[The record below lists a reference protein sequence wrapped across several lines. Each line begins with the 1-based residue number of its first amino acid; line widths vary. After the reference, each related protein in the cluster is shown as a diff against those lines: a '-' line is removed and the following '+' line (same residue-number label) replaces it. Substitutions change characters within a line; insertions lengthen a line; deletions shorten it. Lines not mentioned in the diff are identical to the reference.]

1 KLSIIKGMHKIF
13 IEEWLS
19 YRDKLSLVAKTNE
32 VTGELKK
39 GDLAMLNTMLDM
51 LNQAMESLDIDT
63 ADEIMTKVKD
73 FSFGDEVD
81 ALMPKLSVAVK
92 DLDED
97 AVQEIAKEMKS
108 FL

>member
-1 KLSIIKGMHKIF
+1 
-13 IEEWLS
+13 
-19 YRDKLSLVAKTNE
+19 
-32 VTGELKK
+32 
-39 GDLAMLNTMLDM
+39 
-51 LNQAMESLDIDT
+51 
-63 ADEIMTKVKD
+63 MTKVKD